1 MPIRII
7 GPLFCCLLILAAT
20 TDAFAQV
27 NKTTPLPSA
36 NASAV
41 PTKNHPVP
49 APTAGADNGVK
60 AGNGKPACGNG
71 SGGGKQMDDCNSAM
85 QGVSTTR

>member
-1 MPIRII
+1 MPIRVI
-7 GPLFCCLLILAAT
+7 GPLFCGLLMFAA

-36 NASAV
+36 NASAAT
-41 PTKNHPVP
+41 TKNRTLP

-60 AGNGKPACGNG
+60 AGNGKPACG
-71 SGGGKQMDDCNSAM
+71 SGGGKQMDDCNSVL

>member
-7 GPLFCCLLILAAT
+7 GPLFCCLLMLAAT

-49 APTAGADNGVK
+49 APTAADNGVK

-71 SGGGKQMDDCNSAM
+71 GGGGKQMDDCNSAM